1 MKESK
6 PLTYCKC
13 MCTCK
18 EPNIFGVS
26 ETAQTKDTS
35 TTKNVK
41 EPVCSLIAGWLTI
54 SKGNKK
60 SRKWR
65 HCGTVFLS
73 HILHHDKGKNWLLIC
88 RLGFS
93 LVT

>member
-41 EPVCSLIAGWLTI
+41 EPVCSLIAGWLTVSPKEI
-54 SKGNKK
+54 RNHGNGDIVVQCSYLTSYIMIKV
-60 SRKWR
+60 RT
-65 HCGTVFLS
+65 GFLFVGS
-73 HILHHDKGKNWLLIC
+73 V
-88 RLGFS
+88 
-93 LVT
+93 LV